1 MKNDYLNNKK
11 KYDSNIKKEY
21 KLKDKIFPI
30 SLKSKNVDINSLLNR
45 VKIIEKDQKKE
56 NFILLGW
63 VCLVFSV
70 TAIFLAL

>member
-21 KLKDKIFPI
+21 KLKNEIFSV